1 MARRKAR
8 ELAFQTL
15 FQAQRGAHSLW
26 DVWHDVRVSAAEQ
39 IEEEDGAVYGDP
51 LDHESLE
58 FAQHL
63 LQQFD
68 DHQEEVDEVL
78 TSNLKGWT
86 FSQMSQ
92 TDVTILRLAVSEW
105 QYLADIPAEVTID
118 VAVRIAKKFG
128 GEESG
133 RFVNGVLARL
143 VNVDPVADA
152 VLETPTGNDEAMSG
166 GLDMNGANNVLE
178 NLEAAEGEDSSS
190 TTPVDNNLDN
200 NLDNNSDSSADNS
213 VGNSRAQTR
222 TTDDNTVDNTADDAT
237 VKDIVNED
245 TVDNDTVNDDTVDD
259 TVVLS

>member
-15 FQAQRGAHSLW
+15 FQAQRGAHPLW
-26 DVWHDVRVSAAEQ
+26 EVWHDVRVSAAEQ
-39 IEEEDGAVYGDP
+39 LEEDDDAVYGDP
-51 LDHESLE
+51 LDYESLE

-78 TSNLKGWT
+78 SSSLKGWT

-105 QYLADIPAEVTID
+105 RFVPDIPAEVTID

-143 VNVDPVADA
+143 INADDVESNA
-152 VLETPTGNDEAMSG
+152 
-166 GLDMNGANNVLE
+166 LDDAS
-178 NLEAAEGEDSSS
+178 DSNTKDSNTKDS
-190 TTPVDNNLDN
+190 DM
-200 NLDNNSDSSADNS
+200 NNSDTNDSKTPENSAQDASVEDSRTEVSTEKMTTLTANS
-213 VGNSRAQTR
+213 
-222 TTDDNTVDNTADDAT
+222 DA
-237 VKDIVNED
+237 
-245 TVDNDTVNDDTVDD
+245 
-259 TVVLS
+259 VVLS

>member
-15 FQAQRGAHSLW
+15 FQAQRGDHPLW
-26 DVWHDVRVSAAEQ
+26 EVWHDVRVSAAEQ
-39 IEEEDGAVYGDP
+39 LEADDGDDAVYGDP

-58 FAQHL
+58 FAQQL

-68 DHQEEVDEVL
+68 DHHEEVDEVL
-78 TSNLKGWT
+78 SSSLKGWT

-105 QYLADIPAEVTID
+105 RFLPDIPAEVTID

-143 VNVDPVADA
+143 VNAGDASSDTVGDKVESGGSSAAFADTAEIGTAEIDTKKIIAQAADGDAA
-152 VLETPTGNDEAMSG
+152 VLS
-166 GLDMNGANNVLE
+166 
-178 NLEAAEGEDSSS
+178 
-190 TTPVDNNLDN
+190 
-200 NLDNNSDSSADNS
+200 
-213 VGNSRAQTR
+213 
-222 TTDDNTVDNTADDAT
+222 
-237 VKDIVNED
+237 
-245 TVDNDTVNDDTVDD
+245 
-259 TVVLS
+259 